1 MKMEI
6 SAPKNMKSIHK
17 THSGQSLIEIV
28 IAVGIIAVV
37 LVGVSDLITR
47 SLGLA
52 SFQANKNIAVN
63 IAQNQINYYRLVK
76 DQEPTNF
83 FTTNVQALYGD
94 CVGEDFDSSKFVCT
108 ILYSIESLDTDGLP
122 SLIRMNVNIKW
133 MDGDNEINTRLSQ
146 ILAKPTK

>member
-1 MKMEI
+1 M
-6 SAPKNMKSIHK
+6 NLIHK
-17 THSGQSLIEIV
+17 TSNGQSLIEIV

-63 IAQNQINYYRLVK
+63 LAQNQINHYRLVK

-83 FTTNVQALYGD
+83 FTSNVQAIYGD
-94 CVGEDFDSSKFVCT
+94 CVGEDFDSSKFECS
-108 ILYSIESLDTDGLP
+108 ILYSIESFDVEGLP
-122 SLIRMNVNIKW
+122 NLIKMNVNIKW
-133 MDGDNEINTRLSQ
+133 MDGDNEINTLLSQ